1 MLPLLQFGALT
12 SPPSLLLGLIAVALV
27 LLVGR
32 FVMKVAWRLVI
43 LGIVAVAV
51 LWLLGILGFGTPF

>member
-1 MLPLLQFGALT
+1 MLSLLQLGPLG
-12 SPPSLLLGLIAVALV
+12 SPPSLLVGLVLIALV

-43 LGIVAVAV
+43 LAIVAVTV
-51 LWLLGILGFGTPF
+51 LWVLGILGFNVAF

>member
-1 MLPLLQFGALT
+1 MLQLGALT
-12 SPPSLLLGLIAVALV
+12 SPPALLLGLIAVALV

-32 FVMKVAWRLVI
+32 FVMKVAWRLVV

-51 LWLLGILGFGTPF
+51 LWLLGMLGIQVL

>member
-1 MLPLLQFGALT
+1 MLSLLQVGALP
-12 SPPSLLLGLIAVALV
+12 SPPAILVGLLAIAVV

-43 LGIVAVAV
+43 LAIVAVAV
-51 LWLLGILGFGTPF
+51 LWLLGLLGFQII